1 MSVRSALYVLA
12 FVLAVALLIIVA
24 GCGAII
30 VLVYRGRRAG
40 FSYFAGGM
48 TTKIK
53 DEDDIAQNCV
63 SIL

>member
-1 MSVRSALYVLA
+1 MSMRSAVYVLA
-12 FVLAVALLIIVA
+12 LILAGALLLIVVVF
-24 GCGAII
+24 GAIV

-48 TTKIK
+48 TTKIR
-53 DEDDIAQNCV
+53 DEDDIAQNRV

>member
-1 MSVRSALYVLA
+1 MSMRSAVYVLA
-12 FVLAVALLIIVA
+12 LILAGALLLIVA
-24 GCGAII
+24 VFGAIV

-48 TTKIK
+48 TTKIR
-53 DEDDIAQNCV
+53 DEDDIAQNRV